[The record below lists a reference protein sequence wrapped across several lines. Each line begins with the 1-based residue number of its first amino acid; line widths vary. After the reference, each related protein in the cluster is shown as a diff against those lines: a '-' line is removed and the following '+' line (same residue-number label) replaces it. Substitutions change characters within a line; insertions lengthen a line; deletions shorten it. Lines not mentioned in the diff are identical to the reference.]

1 MRSYK
6 PLPLL
11 IAILT
16 ITVPFL
22 AKDKIIESKW
32 TPMPPQIDGKTIDWA
47 QDVLDLSKSENVSYA
62 FKNDAGYL
70 YLLFIFNESKT
81 LSSVAATGMTF
92 WINTEGKEKKTHGLR
107 FYQKIL
113 NGQQLI
119 QQMEKQGESIPEE
132 KKAEFL
138 NSKTPFRLFGFDGV
152 NKKGD
157 VVPLAAKG
165 VATYRDGK
173 DGKNTVYEFVI
184 PIALLKDPAIETPFD
199 MTKPFKF
206 GFEWGGATPDIMKAQ
221 MAALGDQGARAGSG
235 AAGSLEGQIR
245 GGEGE
250 DFNAPSSDMTRM
262 RSRLPKKY
270 DFWISLKVAQNQ

>member
-6 PLPLL
+6 PLHLL

-16 ITVPFL
+16 VTVPFF
-22 AKDKIIESKW
+22 AKDKIIESQW
-32 TPMPPQIDGKTIDWA
+32 TAMPPQIDGRAIDWA
-47 QDVLDLSKSENVSYA
+47 QNILDLSKSENVSYA
-62 FKNDAGYL
+62 FKNDAGHL

-81 LSSVAATGMTF
+81 LSSIAATGMTF
-92 WINTEGKEKKTHGLR
+92 WIDTEGKEKKTHGLR

-119 QQMEKQGESIPEE
+119 QQMEKQGEVIPEE

-165 VATYRDGK
+165 VATYREGK

-184 PIALLKDPAIETPFD
+184 PMAFLKDPASETPFD
-199 MTKPFKF
+199 TTKPFKF
-206 GFEWGGATPDIMKAQ
+206 GFEWGGATPEIMKAQ
-221 MAALGDQGARAGSG
+221 MASLGDQGARAGAG
-235 AAGSLEGQIR
+235 AAGSLEGQVR
-245 GGEGE
+245 GEEG
-250 DFNAPSSDMTRM
+250 DGFNAPSSDMSRM